1 MSTDIIQTG
10 HINVIEKAAELG
22 EVTVGVLSDKYVAM
36 YEKYPILPLEERMRI
51 IQNIKGV
58 SKVVVQND
66 IYYDETIRELKP
78 DIVIHGDNWTDG
90 YQKAVRDR
98 VIEVLA
104 EWGGELIEIPYYKSS
119 NLHLFENAMSESQ
132 TA

>member
-90 YQKAVRDR
+90 
-98 VIEVLA
+98 
-104 EWGGELIEIPYYKSS
+104 
-119 NLHLFENAMSESQ
+119 
-132 TA
+132 